1 MPTVSL
7 QGLGFPMDKVGVVI
21 LAGGFGTRMGGGKPE
36 RLFRGRRLIDP
47 VLDRASAW
55 RLPTVLCVRKR
66 GQLAEET
73 PRQLLDRPDI
83 EGPLAG
89 LLAGLDWATGFGLE
103 HILTLPCDTPFLP
116 EDVLAR
122 LLHASRSASAP
133 AVAATNGRRHPTCA
147 VWPSDSRCC
156 VEAYA
161 ATGRRSLSGALDSCG
176 AVSVSWP
183 MGAVD
188 PFANINTPGDIDQL
202 EISATL

>member
-21 LAGGFGTRMGGGKPE
+21 LAGGLGTRMGGGKPE

-55 RLPTVLCVRKR
+55 RLPTVLCVRKQA
-66 GQLAEET
+66 QLTEDT
-73 PRQLLDRPDI
+73 LGQLLDRPDI

-89 LLAGLDWATGFGLE
+89 LLAALDWATGVGLE

-122 LLHASRSASAP
+122 LLSASRTAGAP
-133 AVAATNGRRHPTCA
+133 AVAASNARRHPTCA
-147 VWPSDSRCC
+147 VWPRDSRSG

-161 ATGRRSLSGALDSCG
+161 ATGRRSLSGALDNC
-176 AVSVSWP
+176 A
-183 MGAVD
+183 AVD
-188 PFANINTPGDIDQL
+188 VFWPLSTLDPFVNINTPGDIDLL
-202 EISATL
+202 EISSAL

>member
-1 MPTVSL
+1 MLTVSPKEP
-7 QGLGFPMDKVGVVI
+7 GFPMDKVGVVI
-21 LAGGFGTRMGGGKPE
+21 LAGGLGTRIGGGKPE

-55 RLPTVLCVRKR
+55 RLPTVICVRKR

-89 LLAGLDWATGFGLE
+89 LLAALDWATGVGLE

-116 EDVLAR
+116 ENVLAR
-122 LLHASRSASAP
+122 LLHASRNASAP
-133 AVAATNGRRHPTCA
+133 AVAASNVRRHPTCA
-147 VWPSDSRCC
+147 VWPRDSRAG

-161 ATGRRSLSGALDSCG
+161 ATGRRSLSGALDKCG
-176 AVSVSWP
+176 AVDVSWP
-183 MGAVD
+183 ESTPDA
-188 PFANINTPGDIDQL
+188 FININTPGDL
-202 EISATL
+202 EMFQG